1 MGTQTV
7 RWGEKRYH
15 SLDHYLKE
23 QFGEKLYKLSL
34 NGGMTCP
41 NRDGTLGD
49 KGCIFCSRGGSGDF
63 SPSPALTIDEQ
74 IEAAKKLVAAKYSGS
89 SYIAYFQAYTNTY
102 APCEYLRR
110 IFTETIRRPDI
121 RVLSIATR
129 PDCLGEDVLD
139 LLGRLNGIKPVW
151 VELGLQTIHARTAQF
166 IRRGYGLPV
175 FEQAVSALRARGITV
190 IVHIILGL
198 PGEEEEHMLST
209 VRFLNGMDIQGIKLQ
224 LLHILKDTD
233 LADFYQK
240 QPFCVLS
247 MEEYIG
253 ITGRCIA
260 ALRPDIVIHRLTGD
274 GPRSLLVA
282 PMWST
287 DKRKVLNQIQ
297 AHLKKNDI
305 WQGKEFHHDN
315 CIQAL

>member
-1 MGTQTV
+1 
-7 RWGEKRYH
+7 
-15 SLDHYLKE
+15 
-23 QFGEKLYKLSL
+23 
-34 NGGMTCP
+34 
-41 NRDGTLGD
+41 
-49 KGCIFCSRGGSGDF
+49 
-63 SPSPALTIDEQ
+63 
-74 IEAAKKLVAAKYSGS
+74 
-89 SYIAYFQAYTNTY
+89 
-102 APCEYLRR
+102 
-110 IFTETIRRPDI
+110 
-121 RVLSIATR
+121 
-129 PDCLGEDVLD
+129 
-139 LLGRLNGIKPVW
+139 
-151 VELGLQTIHARTAQF
+151 
-166 IRRGYGLPV
+166 
-175 FEQAVSALRARGITV
+175 
-190 IVHIILGL
+190 
-198 PGEEEEHMLST
+198 MLST

-253 ITGRCIA
+253 ITGRYIA